1 MGFREGTVN
10 WKDVIFYYKILKAL
24 LEVPPVVASPPVGLS
39 TFLTLLPLTVNSVLQ
54 VGALV
59 DSVAPGLCPDWEH
72 WDPNEPVR

>member
-1 MGFREGTVN
+1 ME
-10 WKDVIFYYKILKAL
+10 IFPFLIQNSTSAL
-24 LEVPPVVASPPVGLS
+24 RSPNGLLSPVVSSPPVGLG